1 MTSRIVI
8 ITGGGTGIGKETAR
22 QFAAQGD
29 HVVLLGRRSHMLRQA
44 AGEIGSDAEWH
55 ETDVSRRDQVQATIQ
70 QIVNHWNRIDVLVNA
85 AGFSR
90 GVAATMPMEEAEP
103 LWDEVIDTVLK
114 GSFLMA
120 MGVAPHLPRPGGRI
134 IMISSIAA
142 YSGGS
147 RGGAIE
153 YAAAKAGMH
162 GLTMGLARDLAPAGI
177 TVNAIAP
184 GFIAQTG
191 FTGQWSAERVAA
203 ITAQTPLGRAG
214 QAEDIAAAAR
224 YLASAEASFITGEI
238 LNVNGGWMFGR

>member
-1 MTSRIVI
+1 MTSRIVM
-8 ITGGGTGIGKETAR
+8 ITGGGTGIGKATAQ

-29 HVVLLGRRSHMLRQA
+29 HVILLGRRGQVLQQA
-44 AGEIGSDAEWH
+44 AEEIGNGAEWYA
-55 ETDVSRRDQVQATIQ
+55 TDVSRRAQVQTTIQ
-70 QIVNHWNRIDVLVNA
+70 QVVARWKRIDVLVNA

-90 GVAATMPMEEAEP
+90 GVAATMQLEEAEQ
-103 LWDEVIDTVLK
+103 LWDEVVDTVLK

-120 MGVAPHLPRPGGRI
+120 MGVTPYLSRPGGRI

-153 YAAAKAGMH
+153 YAAAKAGLH
-162 GLTMGLARDLAPAGI
+162 GLTMGLARDLALAGI

-191 FTGQWSAERVAA
+191 FTGHWSAERVAT
-203 ITAQTPLGRAG
+203 ITAQIPLGRAG

-224 YLASAEASFITGEI
+224 YLASPEASFITGEI
-238 LNVNGGWMFGR
+238 LNVNGGWLFGR